1 MIRTVRNLVRLLHIA
16 RILGKHDALSPVQD
30 FDAPASVRWAAKVL
44 SRRTGSSDKRPG
56 QRIAAAFQEL
66 GPSFIKLGQALSVRA
81 DLVGE
86 DVAIDL
92 GALRD
97 RLPAFPARD
106 ARGAVETALG
116 APIADLFSSFEDTP
130 VAAASIAQVHFAVT
144 DDGRDVAVKILR
156 PGIEAA
162 FKKDLDLF
170 YWLAR
175 LAERFYPPLRRLKPV
190 EVVEAL
196 AEWVAL
202 EMDLRM
208 EAAAASEL
216 GENFSGDTEF
226 HVPAVDWPR
235 TAKRVLTVERITGT
249 SIDDLDG
256 LEAADIDRKATAAEV
271 IQVFLKQ
278 ALRDGFFHADM
289 HHGNLFVE
297 ADGTLAAVDFGIMG
311 RLDKATRRFMAE
323 MLLAFLSGDYRRAA
337 EVHFEA
343 GYVPASKSVDAFAQA
358 CRSIGEPI
366 LGRAVNEIS
375 IGRLLAQL
383 FQVTEDFSMETQT
396 HLLLLQKT
404 MVTAEGVARSL
415 DPEINFWEVARPTI
429 EEWMLDNLGPEAR
442 LRDAAS
448 QAAEIAQRLPALID
462 NAEKTMDRMLTSGV
476 ALHPDSLKR
485 LGEERKRRNWP
496 AASALWIIAILLA
509 ILLLKV

>member
-1 MIRTVRNLVRLLHIA
+1 MIGTARNLVRLVHIA
-16 RILGKHDALSPVQD
+16 RTLGRHNALTALETL
-30 FDAPASVRWAAKVL
+30 DAPPQFRVVARLL
-44 SRRTGSSDKRPG
+44 SRKDRQTDKRPG
-56 QRIAAAFQEL
+56 QRLAAALQEL

-86 DVAIDL
+86 EVALDL
-92 GALRD
+92 GELRD
-97 RLPAFPARD
+97 RLPAFPAAE
-106 ARGAVETALG
+106 ARASVEAALG
-116 APIADLFSSFEDTP
+116 QPIDALFSEFDDTP

-144 DDGRDVAVKILR
+144 GDGRDVAVKVLR
-156 PGIEAA
+156 PQIEAA
-162 FKKDLDLF
+162 FRRDLDLF

-175 LAERFYPPLRRLKPV
+175 LAERFYPPFRRLKPV
-190 EVVEAL
+190 QVVEAL

-208 EAAAASEL
+208 EASAASEL
-216 GENFSGDTEF
+216 AENFANDPEF

-235 TAKRVLTVERITGT
+235 TAQRVLTIERVPGIA
-249 SIDDLDG
+249 IDDLDQYDDVHVDRKK
-256 LEAADIDRKATAAEV
+256 LAADV

-297 ADGTLAAVDFGIMG
+297 EDGTLAAVDFGIMG

-383 FQVTEDFSMETQT
+383 FQVTETFAMETQT

-429 EEWMLDNLGPEAR
+429 EEWMVDNLGPEAR
-442 LRDAAS
+442 LRDAAG
-448 QAAEIAQRLPALID
+448 QAAEVAQRLPALID
-462 NAEKTMDRMLTSGV
+462 NAEKAVERLLRDGVTLSPETIDRMTRERARSRWPV
-476 ALHPDSLKR
+476 A
-485 LGEERKRRNWP
+485 
-496 AASALWIIAILLA
+496 AALWAIAVLLA
-509 ILLLKV
+509 LLVIGQ